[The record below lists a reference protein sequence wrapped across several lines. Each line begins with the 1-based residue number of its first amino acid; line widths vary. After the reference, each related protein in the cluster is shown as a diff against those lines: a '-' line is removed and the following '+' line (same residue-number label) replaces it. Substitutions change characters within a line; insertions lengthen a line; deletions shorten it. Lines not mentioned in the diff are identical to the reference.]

1 MMSRMDRERIM
12 KDVLTTQDHA
22 DWLKFKELARRRGTS
37 RSALIRRY
45 IRWELRRDR
54 RSVA

>member
-54 RSVA
+54 R